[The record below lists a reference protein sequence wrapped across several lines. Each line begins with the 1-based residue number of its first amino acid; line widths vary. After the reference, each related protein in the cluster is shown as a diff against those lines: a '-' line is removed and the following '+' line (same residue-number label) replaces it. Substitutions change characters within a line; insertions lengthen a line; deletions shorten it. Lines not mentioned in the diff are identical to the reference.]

1 MAKYRKYGASGPKSS
16 FAQSRFDLQ
25 LDEFI
30 NKVVPEKQ
38 TAFFRKVVLEV
49 GRKLL
54 DKSPVDTGRFRG
66 NWYVGINAPD
76 RTVSEETD
84 KTGAKSRARARKV
97 IERLEAGDVAI
108 ISNNLPYALM
118 LEYGWS
124 NQAPQGMAAITVEE
138 VKDKLSAEKRRDRN
152 G

>member
-38 TAFFRKVVLEV
+38 TAFFRKVVLKV
-49 GRKLL
+49 GRKLI

-66 NWYVGINAPD
+66 NWYIGIGTPD
-76 RTVSEETD
+76 RTQSED
-84 KTGAKSRARARKV
+84 KDKSGRKTKARLRNIAEK
-97 IERLEAGDVAI
+97 LEAGNVAQVLASKKSASRSGIGYKNGINEPNMI
-108 ISNNLPYALM
+108 IIR
-118 LEYGWS
+118 E
-124 NQAPQGMAAITVEE
+124 
-138 VKDKLSAEKRRDRN
+138 RR
-152 G
+152 

>member
-49 GRKLL
+49 GRKLI

-66 NWYVGINAPD
+66 NWYMGIGTPD
-76 RTVSEETD
+76 RTQSEDTD
-84 KTGAKSRARARKV
+84 KNGASTKERLERIA
-97 IERLEAGDVAI
+97 ERLEAGDVAI